1 MRFHAAA
8 LALGA
13 ALSAG
18 LAGCVTPPVSEP
30 KLKLIT
36 TSTLGLGTTPRAA
49 VADGWWRAYGDEQL
63 NGLIDTALRDSPTLA
78 QAMARLAS
86 AQAQVQAAG
95 APLRPGF
102 TLDGEEVRQRYSE
115 NYIIPPP
122 LGGGV
127 YWQGQVGLNMN
138 WSLDFWGRQA
148 ALLEQARA
156 VGNASAL
163 DAASAKLALSGAIAQ
178 AYVELHKSW
187 ALGDIAQRSEQ
198 QRIELLKLAGQRVDA
213 GLDTQIELKNAQA
226 LVPQARAARLQ
237 AEATRDL
244 AVHRLAELSG
254 QGAAAYAQI
263 GRPHLDLDIALPLP
277 DALPLDL
284 LARRPDV
291 LAAQARVAA
300 ATAGHEAART
310 AFYPN
315 INLRAFAGVA
325 SIGLDHLFESSSS
338 TYGAGPAIHLPLFD
352 SQRLKAGYRGAT
364 AALDSAIADYNAI
377 VLEAVRQV
385 ADQLSNTRSVGEQLA
400 QQQQALAAAEQ
411 AYSIA
416 QQRYA
421 AGLTSQLVV
430 LNAESQVLALRRELV
445 MLQASQS
452 SARVRLLL
460 QLGGSF
466 DPDTFNADALA
477 TRGSG
482 VNS

>member
-1 MRFHAAA
+1 MKSRIVSLAA
-8 LALGA
+8 GA
-13 ALSAG
+13 ALSAT
-18 LAGCVTPPVSEP
+18 LAGCVTPPTYEP
-30 KLKLIT
+30 KLQLIT
-36 TSTLGLGTTPRAA
+36 TTTLGLGTQPRAT
-49 VADGWWRAYGDEQL
+49 VAEGWWQAYGDAQL
-63 NGLIDTALRDSPTLA
+63 NQLIDTALRDSPTLA
-78 QAMARLAS
+78 QALARFAS
-86 AQAQVQAAG
+86 AQAQMQAAG

-148 ALLEQARA
+148 ALLDQARA
-156 VGNASAL
+156 VSNASAL
-163 DAASAKLALSGAIAQ
+163 DAASAQLALSGAIAQ
-178 AYVELHKSW
+178 AYVELYKSW
-187 ALGDIAQRSEQ
+187 ALGDIAERSEQ
-198 QRIELLKLAGQRVDA
+198 QRIELLKLAGQRVSA
-213 GLDTQIELKNAQA
+213 GLDTQIELKNAEA

-237 AEATRDL
+237 AEATREL

-254 QGAAAYAQI
+254 QGAGAYAQI
-263 GRPHLDLDIALPLP
+263 GRPHLNLDIALPLP
-277 DALPLDL
+277 EELPLDL

-300 ATAGHEAART
+300 ATAGREAART
-310 AFYPN
+310 AFYPD

-325 SIGLDHLFESSSS
+325 SIGLDHLFESSST

-364 AALDSAIADYNAI
+364 ASLDSAIADYNAI

-385 ADQLSNTRSVGEQLA
+385 ADQLSNTRSINEQLV
-400 QQQQALAAAEQ
+400 QQKQALAAAEQ

-416 QQRYA
+416 QRRYA
-421 AGLTSQLVV
+421 AGLTSQLIV
-430 LNAESQVLALRRELV
+430 LNAESQVLNLRRDLV

-466 DPDTFNADALA
+466 NPDTLKSAASVE
-477 TRGSG
+477 SG
-482 VNS
+482 PGVKS